1 LKSTKMVG
9 AILVIVAIFKMVTSI
24 AILGNLMGLLQ
35 FVADLSIIDLVIG
48 AIVLLVGLYLIRK

>member
-1 LKSTKMVG
+1 MKSTKMVG
-9 AILVIVAIFKMVTSI
+9 AILIIVAVFKIVTSI

>member
-1 LKSTKMVG
+1 MVG
-9 AILVIVAIFKMVTSI
+9 AILIIVAIFKMVTSI